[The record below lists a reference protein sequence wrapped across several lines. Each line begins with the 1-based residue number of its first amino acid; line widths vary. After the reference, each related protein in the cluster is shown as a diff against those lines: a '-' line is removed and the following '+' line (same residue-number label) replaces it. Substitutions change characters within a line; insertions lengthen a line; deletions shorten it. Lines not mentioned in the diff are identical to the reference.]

1 MRNCNVQP
9 MHVNVYSMLFHSHN
23 NAMHS
28 LYSDVCNN
36 VALHALLR
44 EEEVVVNDGSE
55 EVIAAGSEGV
65 VGEGRESEGA
75 GRGEGDGEMEE
86 EEHYERAPIS
96 QGAATV
102 LNIDG

>member
-1 MRNCNVQP
+1 MCIPCCFTLTIMQCT
-9 MHVNVYSMLFHSHN
+9 HSTQ
-23 NAMHS
+23 M
-28 LYSDVCNN
+28 YVCNN

-44 EEEVVVNDGSE
+44 EEEVVVNGGSE

-75 GRGEGDGEMEE
+75 GRGEGGGEMEEE

-96 QGAATV
+96 QGAATI